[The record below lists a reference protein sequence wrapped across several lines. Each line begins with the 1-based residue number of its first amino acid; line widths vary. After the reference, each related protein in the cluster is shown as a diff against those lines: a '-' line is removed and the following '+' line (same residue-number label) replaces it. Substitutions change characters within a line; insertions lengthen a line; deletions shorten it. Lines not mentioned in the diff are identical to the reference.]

1 MKKNQTF
8 WVTPFMEISGDGLKK
23 ISRVFLRPD
32 IKKRTS
38 KREANILACY
48 ITETSKR
55 EPYLSSVRSCWGSLG
70 MLEPHHLG
78 TLESQDSQ
86 GEAEGRI
93 PEKNGY
99 DITTYNQSA
108 HQSTWRFP
116 KSWGYP

>member
-1 MKKNQTF
+1 MA
-8 WVTPFMEISGDGLKK
+8 
-23 ISRVFLRPD
+23 FLRPD
-32 IKKRTS
+32 TKKRTS
-38 KREANILACY
+38 KREVNILACY

-70 MLEPHHLG
+70 MLDPHHLG

-99 DITTYNQSA
+99 DITTYVTNQL
-108 HQSTWRFP
+108 TNPLGGFRFVM
-116 KSWGYP
+116 GVYTQ